1 MLSRRL
7 FTTAI
12 AALTLM
18 GCSNITEIERAQKDT
33 GPLRLVDVIVDVSD
47 LDVTTEGRAINRT
60 TAELQQD
67 LRRAVTAEAQK
78 RSVADGVPANVNVK
92 VDKVFLARLTDR
104 VLAGTSSIE
113 SVVSITNAETGEFI
127 VEPVPVKANA
137 EQLRGPGPVG
147 AATAVTTT
155 TEADYQNVIAAYARA
170 LLASLD
176 ASS

>member
-1 MLSRRL
+1 MIARRL
-7 FTTAI
+7 FTAGL
-12 AALTLM
+12 AAAVLV
-18 GCSNITEIERAQKDT
+18 GCSNLTEIDRAQKDT

-67 LRRAVTAEAQK
+67 IRRAVTAEAQK
-78 RSVADGVPANVNVK
+78 RSVPDGLPANVNVK
-92 VDKVFLARLTDR
+92 VEKVFLARLSDR

-113 SVVSITNAETGEFI
+113 STVSITEAETGAFI
-127 VEPVPVKANA
+127 VEPVSVKANA
-137 EQLRGPGPVG
+137 EQLRGPGPIG
-147 AATAVTTT
+147 AAAAATTS

-170 LLASLD
+170 LLSSLD